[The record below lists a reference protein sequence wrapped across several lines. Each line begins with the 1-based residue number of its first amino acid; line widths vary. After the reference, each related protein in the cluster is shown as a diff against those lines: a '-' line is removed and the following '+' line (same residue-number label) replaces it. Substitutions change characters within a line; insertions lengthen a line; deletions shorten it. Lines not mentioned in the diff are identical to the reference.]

1 MNIPRSIKLALVY
14 RDMRGQDLAKKL
26 GVSPAYIS
34 GIVTGNKL
42 PSLDRLQTISKELNY
57 ELSEFIA
64 LGE

>member
-1 MNIPRSIKLALVY
+1 MSISRSIKLALVY
-14 RDMRGQDLAKKL
+14 RDMKGQDLAEKL

-34 GIVTGNKL
+34 GIVTGKKV
-42 PSLDRLQTISKELNY
+42 PSLERLRSISKELNY